1 MKTIY
6 IITRISRITFIDALI
21 DNVNNFKKQCEKLN
35 INVVWGVGIDINKF
49 TPKENKLIRDTLSPH
64 ANVYNCSTTSALYG
78 SNIANEVLHYM
89 DSCKPPFGF
98 NESDVYCYLLDDD
111 NAIHPD
117 MHKYLDVAFDKD
129 PVPEFVTFG
138 QIRRGDKV
146 IITPDINADNCLG
159 WIDSAQ
165 FLIRR
170 DVLRKIN
177 DYADG
182 YCIDG
187 ETVKNYFRCPEL
199 THNKLI
205 IEEPAAYYNYFT
217 ELRDLE

>member
-1 MKTIY
+1 MKAIY
-6 IITRISRITFIDALI
+6 IITRLSRPEFVNALL
-21 DNVNNFKKQCEKLN
+21 DNVNKFTEHCMNLG
-35 INVVWGVGIDINKF
+35 ISVVWGVGIDINKL
-49 TPKENKLIRDTLSPH
+49 TPKQNRDIRGLLYQY
-64 ANVYNCSTTSALYG
+64 ANVYNCSTTSSLYG
-78 SNIANEVLHYM
+78 SNIANAVLHYL
-89 DSCKPPFGF
+89 DSFQTAIKFD
-98 NESDVYCYLLDDD
+98 ESKVYCYLLDDD

-117 MHKYLDVAFDKD
+117 MYKYLDVAFDED
-129 PVPEFVTFG
+129 PNPELVTFG

-146 IITPDINADNCLG
+146 MITPDINAENCLG

-187 ETVKNYFRCPEL
+187 ETIKNYFNCPEL
-199 THNKLI
+199 THNTLI
-205 IEEPAAYYNYFT
+205 VEEVGAYYNYFT
-217 ELRDLE
+217 ELCDL